1 MFKGGMGNVGNLM
14 KMAKQL
20 QAEALKLKKEV
31 EEKEFTSSAGGG
43 AVKVVV
49 KGSGEVVKIE
59 ISPELI
65 ESKDIEMIQDLI
77 TVAVNQA
84 LKQSKEALEKAM
96 SGIAGGLDLGGL
108 F

>member
-20 QAEALKLKKEV
+20 QAEALKLMKEV
-31 EEKEFTSSAGGG
+31 EKQEFTSSAGGG

-49 KGSGEVVKIE
+49 KGSGEVVRIE

-65 ESKDIEMIQDLI
+65 ESKDVETGTL
-77 TVAVNQA
+77 T
-84 LKQSKEALEKAM
+84 
-96 SGIAGGLDLGGL
+96 L